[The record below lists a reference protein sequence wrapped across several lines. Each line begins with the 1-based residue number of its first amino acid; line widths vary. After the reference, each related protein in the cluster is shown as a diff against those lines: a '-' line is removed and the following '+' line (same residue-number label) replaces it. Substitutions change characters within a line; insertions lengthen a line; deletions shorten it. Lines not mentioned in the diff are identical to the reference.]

1 MYQFCDDVIV
11 MKDGSVVESGTVESI
26 FKSPQHTYT
35 KRLIDAIPDIHQ
47 TRPPR
52 TLNNDILLKFDRVS
66 VDYTSP
72 NGSLYRAVNDIN
84 LAIRKGET
92 LGIVGESG
100 SGKST
105 LAKTVVGLKEVSEGF
120 IWYNELPLSLFK
132 DDELKSLR
140 QEIQMIFQD
149 PFASINPRFK
159 VIDVIKRPLIIHGKV
174 KDNDDIIK
182 TVVSL
187 LEKLV

>member
-52 TLNNDILLKFDRVS
+52 PLNNDILLKFDRVS

-72 NGSLYRAVNDIN
+72 VAAYTEQL
-84 LAIRKGET
+84 
-92 LGIVGESG
+92 
-100 SGKST
+100 
-105 LAKTVVGLKEVSEGF
+105 
-120 IWYNELPLSLFK
+120 
-132 DDELKSLR
+132 
-140 QEIQMIFQD
+140 MILTW
-149 PFASINPRFK
+149 I
-159 VIDVIKRPLIIHGKV
+159 
-174 KDNDDIIK
+174 
-182 TVVSL
+182 
-187 LEKLV
+187 LEKAKR

>member
-1 MYQFCDDVIV
+1 
-11 MKDGSVVESGTVESI
+11 
-26 FKSPQHTYT
+26 QHTYT

-52 TLNNDILLKFDRVS
+52 PLNNDILLKVDRVS

-72 NGSLYRAVNDIN
+72 SGSLYRAVNDIN

-120 IWYNELPLSLFK
+120 I
-132 DDELKSLR
+132 
-140 QEIQMIFQD
+140 
-149 PFASINPRFK
+149 
-159 VIDVIKRPLIIHGKV
+159 
-174 KDNDDIIK
+174 
-182 TVVSL
+182 
-187 LEKLV
+187 